1 VQLPHLLVV
10 PSTIVQAHPLKVEET
25 SLHPGLI
32 LFSVEFSFI
41 NEELTTPVEST
52 ILEHQTH
59 LPELS

>member
-1 VQLPHLLVV
+1 VV